1 MLEFV
6 NKNKA
11 YVKMLQETLGITADG
26 VAGPQTLQAAE
37 EHFDG
42 PVISHDGK
50 LVPIEFDGV
59 VNHQYS
65 LDTLPDG
72 SKNWYLRKQDI
83 DNIVVH
89 WGGLNALHCYQV
101 FFNPKYA
108 HATSHFLIGRNPKTE
123 ELEVLQCLDTAQ
135 VAWHA
140 GKANK
145 QSVGIDICQHP
156 AVKHFDKTKVFYP
169 GAEIVKN
176 SSKRGPQGDIV
187 DIDPELAEFANDFI
201 WALREV
207 LDLGD
212 KPVCK
217 DEEVYKISDAKKFS
231 VLGHHNFSKQKWD
244 VAPWAKK
251 LYHDLDEEVC

>member
-1 MLEFV
+1 MLEFL

-11 YVKMLQETLGITADG
+11 YVKTLQESLGITADG
-26 VAGPQTLQAAE
+26 VVGPQTLEAAE
-37 EHFDG
+37 EHYG
-42 PVISHDGK
+42 RPVISHGGK

-59 VNHQYS
+59 INHQYS
-65 LDTLPDG
+65 LHELPDG

-89 WGGLNALHCYQV
+89 WGGLNVIHCYQV

-108 HATSHFLIGRNPKTE
+108 HATSHFLIGRNPKSE

-156 AVKHFDKTKVFYP
+156 SVKWYEKTKEYYP
-169 GAEIVKN
+169 GAQIVKN
-176 SSKRGPQGDIV
+176 GSNRGPQGDIV
-187 DIDPELAEFANDFI
+187 DIDPELAMFANDFI
-201 WALREV
+201 WALREI
-207 LDLGD
+207 LDLSH

-217 DEEVYKISDAKKFS
+217 DEEIYKIGDARQFS

-244 VAPWAKK
+244 VIPWAEK
-251 LYHDLDEEVC
+251 LYHHLDEDLC